1 LGEQPQNC
9 NDQIPYGERNHSRRD
24 DYKIIHGL
32 HILILCASPDDR
44 ASRVGETAGTRTL
57 PGFLG
62 ILQVVIMQI
71 LFELL

>member
-1 LGEQPQNC
+1 
-9 NDQIPYGERNHSRRD
+9 
-24 DYKIIHGL
+24 
-32 HILILCASPDDR
+32 
-44 ASRVGETAGTRTL
+44 VGETAGTRIL